1 MFILWIWSVQGD
13 WCSRTF
19 GNCSSQAKLACILCM
34 LTWFVNSVS
43 FTWSNLLFSYQELKG
58 VLCNVPEIVEL
69 VGSGY
74 ANQILHINEQDGEEK
89 VKSVLRS
96 IFTQL
101 MSASK
106 EMITKVLSN
115 VKSRLQIESQV
126 SCN

>member
-1 MFILWIWSVQGD
+1 M
-13 WCSRTF
+13 
-19 GNCSSQAKLACILCM
+19 
-34 LTWFVNSVS
+34 
-43 FTWSNLLFSYQELKG
+43 
-58 VLCNVPEIVEL
+58 LCNVPEIVEL
-69 VGSGY
+69 VGSAY

>member
-1 MFILWIWSVQGD
+1 M
-13 WCSRTF
+13 
-19 GNCSSQAKLACILCM
+19 
-34 LTWFVNSVS
+34 
-43 FTWSNLLFSYQELKG
+43 
-58 VLCNVPEIVEL
+58 LCNVPEIVEL
-69 VGSGY
+69 VGSAH

-89 VKSVLRS
+89 VKSVLQS

>member
-1 MFILWIWSVQGD
+1 
-13 WCSRTF
+13 
-19 GNCSSQAKLACILCM
+19 M
-34 LTWFVNSVS
+34 LYNI
-43 FTWSNLLFSYQELKG
+43 
-58 VLCNVPEIVEL
+58 PEIVEL
-69 VGSGY
+69 VGSAH

-89 VKSVLRS
+89 VKSVLQS

-115 VKSRLQIESQV
+115 IKSRLQIESQV

>member
-1 MFILWIWSVQGD
+1 M
-13 WCSRTF
+13 
-19 GNCSSQAKLACILCM
+19 
-34 LTWFVNSVS
+34 
-43 FTWSNLLFSYQELKG
+43 
-58 VLCNVPEIVEL
+58 LCNVPEIVEL
-69 VGSGY
+69 VGSAY

-115 VKSRLQIESQV
+115 IKSRLQIESQV

>member
-1 MFILWIWSVQGD
+1 M
-13 WCSRTF
+13 
-19 GNCSSQAKLACILCM
+19 
-34 LTWFVNSVS
+34 
-43 FTWSNLLFSYQELKG
+43 
-58 VLCNVPEIVEL
+58 LCNVPEIVEL

-115 VKSRLQIESQV
+115 IKSRLQIESQV